1 MRAET
6 VTRKRSGNSQKRST
20 TVVQVHFVPL
30 EPRPDLQHV
39 RMVACHREVLIPAA
53 CRDNDRTNHADM
65 PGGDRPCQAVMPR
78 PDFVALLLWG

>member
-1 MRAET
+1 
-6 VTRKRSGNSQKRST
+6 
-20 TVVQVHFVPL
+20 
-30 EPRPDLQHV
+30 
-39 RMVACHREVLIPAA
+39 MVACHREVLIPAA